1 MARLA
6 IAVIHGMGS
15 QDRKYSRPLRDEIND
30 RLGAAGA
37 SQVQWGEIYWADV
50 LKKRQK
56 DYIEQAKNSTDLDYI
71 SLRRFMV
78 GSFGDASAYRKT
90 KDKKDTTYQK
100 IHQRVS
106 KCISDLDDP
115 ATPDTPL
122 IVLAHSLGGHIMS
135 NYIYDMQKKTTSG
148 ATGLSSFQRMETLA
162 GFITFGCN
170 IPFFVF
176 AYAKKDIKPIRFP
189 GKALA
194 PALRKKVRWLN
205 FFDPDDVL
213 GYPLR
218 PINQAYNKIVDKDIP
233 INVGGILTSWNPM
246 SHLKYWTD
254 NDFTKP
260 VARFIKTLL

>member
-30 RLGAAGA
+30 RLGAAGVN
-37 SQVQWGEIYWADV
+37 QVQWGEIFWADI

-56 DYIEQAKNSTDLDYI
+56 DYINQAKNSTDLDFI
-71 SLRRFMV
+71 SLRSFMV

-90 KDKKDTTYQK
+90 KDKKNTTYQK

-106 KCISDLDDP
+106 KCVASLDDP
-115 ATPDTPL
+115 ANPDTPL

-135 NYIYDMQKKTTSG
+135 NYIYDMQKKTATG
-148 ATGLSSFQRMETLA
+148 ATGLSNFQRMETLA

-189 GKALA
+189 GLALP
-194 PALRKKVRWLN
+194 PALRKKARWLN

-213 GYPLR
+213 GYPLK
-218 PINQAYNKIVDKDIP
+218 PINQAYSKVVDQDIP

-246 SHLKYWTD
+246 SHQKYWTD

>member
-15 QDRKYSRPLRDEIND
+15 QERKYSRPLRDEIND
-30 RLGAAGA
+30 RIGSAG
-37 SQVQWGEIYWADV
+37 SNKVQWGEIYWADV

-56 DYIEQAKNSTDLDYI
+56 DYINLAKNSTDLDYI

-90 KDKKDTTYQK
+90 KDKKNTTYQK

-115 ATPDTPL
+115 ANPDTPL

-135 NYIYDMQKKTTSG
+135 NYIYDMQKKTASG

-194 PALRKKVRWLN
+194 PALRKKARWLN

-213 GYPLR
+213 GYPLK
-218 PINQAYNKIVDKDIP
+218 PINHAFSKIVDKDIP
-233 INVGGILTSWNPM
+233 INVGGILSSWNPM
-246 SHLKYWTD
+246 SHHKYWTD

-260 VARFIKTLL
+260 VARFIKKLL